1 MAVQTSVSLR
11 SGAAVAGMLAD
22 SGPVDVLSRV
32 METSGGSQF
41 GRFLARGATPG
52 KTCKILGAAGD
63 VATIEGVS
71 VFTALQEGG
80 ASPDISQ
87 YEEASLMRSGRIW
100 LLCQAAIAV
109 TDTLYVIRDGSASA
123 GLLSASSTGNTAI
136 TGVKCIVGAG
146 AGELGLFQIHFV

>member
-1 MAVQTSVSLR
+1 MSVQTSVSLR

-22 SGPVDVLSRV
+22 SATVDVLSRV
-32 METSGGSQF
+32 METAAGSNF

-63 VATIEGVS
+63 VAAIEGVA
-71 VFTALQEGG
+71 VWTGLNEQG
-80 ASPDISQ
+80 APDISQ

-146 AGELGLFQIHFV
+146 AGELGLFQIHLG

>member
-52 KTCKILGAAGD
+52 KTTKILSAAGD
-63 VATIEGVS
+63 VAIIEGVS
-71 VFTALQEGG
+71 VFTAFQEGG
-80 ASPDISQ
+80 ASPDIAQ
-87 YEEASLMRSGRIW
+87 YEEASLLRSGRIW

-109 TDTLYVIRDGSASA
+109 TDTLYVIRDGSSSA
-123 GLLSASSTGNTAI
+123 GLLSAASAGNTAI

-146 AGELGLFQIHFV
+146 AGELGLFQIHIV